1 MRVVK
6 VSPLK
11 RFVTLV
17 PETSLDL
24 LNVYMVLE
32 AGDMLYTVT
41 GREVKKERRDG
52 SVDSE
57 RVWLEVGVELREK
70 RLDPMTKRL
79 DLHGVIRYESRE
91 LGLVGKHHTI
101 HLGVGDEIT
110 IESRRK
116 YPRLEAMANYYR
128 GLRAV
133 KPACII
139 LIDDQSIKAYELA
152 DKGLRVVLQRS
163 VEGGK
168 EAPEDREKAVAK
180 IYGDVVKKLEAFDG
194 ELYVFGPSVIVDEF
208 LNYVRKSSKE
218 MYGKVRKT
226 GYVSDTSEAGVSELL
241 RSRAL
246 HSLRENIKAIADVED
261 VEELVG
267 VLAREPSRAALG
279 LRECLAAVRIRA
291 AEKLL
296 VAEDFL
302 WDRLESKEVGELLG
316 GAEQTG
322 AEVRVIS
329 SGSEASEK
337 LLGLGGVACILR
349 YPVEPPSGEGF
360 RR

>member
-1 MRVVK
+1 LRVVK

-41 GREVKKERRDG
+41 GRELKKERRDG

-57 RVWLEVGVELREK
+57 RVWVEVGVELLEK

-79 DLHGVIRYESRE
+79 DLHGVIRFESRD

-101 HLGVGDEIT
+101 HLGVGDELT
-110 IESRRK
+110 IESRK
-116 YPRLEAMANYYR
+116 NYPRLEAVASYYR
-128 GLRAV
+128 KAVAGKPVGLV
-133 KPACII
+133 
-139 LIDDQSIKAYELA
+139 LVDDMSVRVYEVT
-152 DKGLRVVLQRS
+152 DKGLRTVFQRS
-163 VEGGK
+163 VESGK
-168 EAPEDREKAVAK
+168 EEPESRVKDMAK
-180 IYGDVVKKLEAFDG
+180 MYGEAVKKLEAVEGD
-194 ELYVFGPSVIVDEF
+194 LYVFGPSVIVDEF
-208 LNYVRKSSKE
+208 LNFLRKTSKE
-218 MYGKVRKT
+218 LAGRVKKT

-246 HSLRENIKAIADVED
+246 HSLREYVKTVADVED
-261 VEELVG
+261 VEELVE
-267 VLAREPSRAALG
+267 VLACEPSRAALG
-279 LRECLAAVRIRA
+279 FGECLAAVRMRA

-302 WDRLESKEVGELLG
+302 WNSLGSPEVAELLKN
-316 GAEQTG
+316 AEESRV
-322 AEVRVIS
+322 EVRVVS
-329 SGSEASEK
+329 SGGEASEK
-337 LLGLGGVACILR
+337 LLGLGGIACILR
-349 YPVEPPSGEGF
+349 YPVEPSALRLSG
-360 RR
+360 